1 MKFFQLLKNIFRLNN
16 LKHIVTMQQEQL
28 QNQQKDLQSQQEQFQ
43 SQQEQ
48 FQSQQEL
55 LKLFH
60 EQLQNQ
66 QQEINDIQ
74 NSIDAKVAK
83 QISYQSVSFQQRIDQ
98 FIHDTKIDLKNEKL

>member
-43 SQQEQ
+43 SQQE
-48 FQSQQEL
+48 L

-74 NSIDAKVAK
+74 NSIESKINSAVAH